1 MSKGMKLIYKMKYRI
16 NLYAQSEYIYVVARV
31 ILAVWLLITL
41 GILTLMRYMRNG
53 NRLGIH
59 MHLLLKKILKGM
71 LLFLVRHVKYQID

>member
-1 MSKGMKLIYKMKYRI
+1 MSKGMKLIYKLKYRV
-16 NLYAQSEYIYVVARV
+16 NLHAQSEYIYIAGV

-41 GILTLMRYMRNG
+41 GILTLMRYMRNE

-71 LLFLVRHVKYQID
+71 LLFLVRLVKYQID

>member
-1 MSKGMKLIYKMKYRI
+1 MSKGMKLIYKMKYQI

-71 LLFLVRHVKYQID
+71 LLFLVRLVKYQID